1 MDLIKKLTGKNPDE
15 YEGVAKSL
23 VDNSDVN
30 LFAKLVKQDDF
41 LFDFVKNNVANRI
54 KKAVNQDNYLNLLNF
69 LDNYSPS
76 YDSVIAECLYNFGGI
91 EILPAMKEIFV
102 NGNVEKKA
110 YALKYFS
117 FVPREY
123 VEELLPLIRQ
133 TAVSEFEPLSINSI
147 EVLSKMN
154 DEIFKT
160 EALQKLN
167 SEDEFEQYNGV
178 KYLVAFK
185 ALDALPQILQVM
197 KKSSLSENIASEIPY
212 LVPVEDLI
220 KTDDGVLVLCNMDRL
235 IEWLG
240 AEGELKQYCKDYL
253 WNLFS
258 IFEDLYLNNLSS
270 SSAVLLRLAQKKFA
284 ELTSND
290 EYLYDCDKNT
300 KDEVFAI
307 NQLLVG
313 IDSYKLKNLLYDE
326 LYDESE
332 FVFFAVDFVDEAEE
346 LEALLD
352 TKNPTLILKVLL
364 KLKDKQ
370 MLTQSHKDIASK
382 NIGENE
388 LKQYIEAL

>member
-54 KKAVNQDNYLNLLNF
+54 KKAVNQDNYLNLLKF

-220 KTDDGVLVLCNMDRL
+220 KTDDGVLVLCN
-235 IEWLG
+235 IVSAIPEIIPPS
-240 AEGELKQYCKDYL
+240 AVIDY
-253 WNLFS
+253 NLFS

-270 SSAVLLRLAQKKFA
+270 SSAVLLRLAQEKFA

-346 LEALLD
+346 LESLLD

>member
-220 KTDDGVLVLCNMDRL
+220 KTDDGVLVLCN
-235 IEWLG
+235 IVSAIPEIIPPS
-240 AEGELKQYCKDYL
+240 AVIDY
-253 WNLFS
+253 NLFS

-270 SSAVLLRLAQKKFA
+270 SSAVLLRLAQEKFA

-290 EYLYDCDKNT
+290 EYLYDCDNNT

>member
-15 YEGVAKSL
+15 YEAVAKSL

-54 KKAVNQDNYLNLLNF
+54 KKVINKDNYLNLLNF
-69 LDNYSPS
+69 LDNYSAS
-76 YDSVIAECLYNFGGI
+76 YDSVIAEGLYNFGGV
-91 EILPAMKEIFV
+91 EILPALKEIFV

-117 FVPREY
+117 LIPREY
-123 VEELLPLIRQ
+123 IEELLPLIRQ
-133 TAVSEFEPLSINSI
+133 TALSEFEPLSINSI
-147 EVLSKMN
+147 EVLSKMD
-154 DEIFKT
+154 DEIFKS

-220 KTDDGVLVLCNMDRL
+220 KTDDGVLVLCN
-235 IEWLG
+235 IVSAIPEIIPPS
-240 AEGELKQYCKDYL
+240 AVIDY
-253 WNLFS
+253 NLFS

-270 SSAVLLRLAQKKFA
+270 SSAVLLRLAQEKFA

-326 LYDESE
+326 LYDESD
-332 FVFFAVDFVDEAEE
+332 FVFFAVDFVDEQEE
-346 LEALLD
+346 LEVLLD
-352 TKNPTLILKVLL
+352 SLNPTLILKVLSIL
-364 KLKDKQ
+364 KEKGK
-370 MLTQSHKDIASK
+370 LTSEHKTSALNTINADEI
-382 NIGENE
+382 
-388 LKQYIEAL
+388 KQYIDAL

>member
-220 KTDDGVLVLCNMDRL
+220 KTDDGVLVLCN
-235 IEWLG
+235 IVSAIPEIIPPS
-240 AEGELKQYCKDYL
+240 AVIDY
-253 WNLFS
+253 NLFS

-270 SSAVLLRLAQKKFA
+270 SSAVLLRLAQEKFA

-352 TKNPTLILKVLL
+352 TKNPMLILKVLL

>member
-220 KTDDGVLVLCNMDRL
+220 KTDDGVLVLCN
-235 IEWLG
+235 IVSAIPEIIPPS
-240 AEGELKQYCKDYL
+240 AVIDY
-253 WNLFS
+253 NLFS

-270 SSAVLLRLAQKKFA
+270 SSAVLLRLAQEKFA

-326 LYDESE
+326 LYDESD

-346 LEALLD
+346 LESLLD

>member
-185 ALDALPQILQVM
+185 ALDVLPQILQVM

-220 KTDDGVLVLCNMDRL
+220 KTDDGVLVLCN
-235 IEWLG
+235 IVSAIPEIIPPS
-240 AEGELKQYCKDYL
+240 AVIDY
-253 WNLFS
+253 NLFS

-270 SSAVLLRLAQKKFA
+270 SSAVLLRLAQVKFA

-326 LYDESE
+326 LYDERE

-382 NIGENE
+382 NIGENG

>member
-15 YEGVAKSL
+15 YECVAKSL

-185 ALDALPQILQVM
+185 AVDALPQILKVM

-220 KTDDGVLVLCNMDRL
+220 KTDDGVLVLCN
-235 IEWLG
+235 IVSAIPEIIPPS
-240 AEGELKQYCKDYL
+240 AVIDY
-253 WNLFS
+253 NLFS

-270 SSAVLLRLAQKKFA
+270 SSAVLLRLAQEKFA

-313 IDSYKLKNLLYDE
+313 IDSYFL
-326 LYDESE
+326 
-332 FVFFAVDFVDEAEE
+332 
-346 LEALLD
+346 
-352 TKNPTLILKVLL
+352 
-364 KLKDKQ
+364 Q
-370 MLTQSHKDIASK
+370 
-382 NIGENE
+382 
-388 LKQYIEAL
+388 

>member
-15 YEGVAKSL
+15 YECVAKSL

-185 ALDALPQILQVM
+185 AVDALPQILKVM

-220 KTDDGVLVLCNMDRL
+220 KTDDGVLVLCN
-235 IEWLG
+235 IVSAIPEIIPPS
-240 AEGELKQYCKDYL
+240 AVIDY
-253 WNLFS
+253 NLFS

-270 SSAVLLRLAQKKFA
+270 SSAVLLRLAQEKFA

-326 LYDESE
+326 LYDESD
-332 FVFFAVDFVDEAEE
+332 FVFFAVDFVDEHEE

-352 TKNPTLILKVLL
+352 SSNPTLILKVLSIL
-364 KLKDKQ
+364 KEKGK
-370 MLTQSHKDIASK
+370 LTSEHKTSALNTINADEI
-382 NIGENE
+382 
-388 LKQYIEAL
+388 KQYIDAL

>member
-1 MDLIKKLTGKNPDE
+1 
-15 YEGVAKSL
+15 
-23 VDNSDVN
+23 
-30 LFAKLVKQDDF
+30 
-41 LFDFVKNNVANRI
+41 
-54 KKAVNQDNYLNLLNF
+54 
-69 LDNYSPS
+69 
-76 YDSVIAECLYNFGGI
+76 
-91 EILPAMKEIFV
+91 
-102 NGNVEKKA
+102 
-110 YALKYFS
+110 
-117 FVPREY
+117 
-123 VEELLPLIRQ
+123 
-133 TAVSEFEPLSINSI
+133 
-147 EVLSKMN
+147 MN

-220 KTDDGVLVLCNMDRL
+220 KTDDGVLVLCN
-235 IEWLG
+235 IVSAIPEIIPPS
-240 AEGELKQYCKDYL
+240 AVIDY
-253 WNLFS
+253 NLFS

-270 SSAVLLRLAQKKFA
+270 SSAVLLRLAQEKFA

-326 LYDESE
+326 LYDESD
-332 FVFFAVDFVDEAEE
+332 FVFFAVDFVDEQEE
-346 LEALLD
+346 LEVLLD
-352 TKNPTLILKVLL
+352 SLNPTLILKVLSIL
-364 KLKDKQ
+364 KEKGK
-370 MLTQSHKDIASK
+370 LTSEHKTSALNTINADEI
-382 NIGENE
+382 
-388 LKQYIEAL
+388 KQYIDAL

>member
-76 YDSVIAECLYNFGGI
+76 YDSIIAECLYNFGGI

-220 KTDDGVLVLCNMDRL
+220 KTDDGVLVLCN
-235 IEWLG
+235 IVSAIPEIIPPS
-240 AEGELKQYCKDYL
+240 AVIDY
-253 WNLFS
+253 NLFS

-270 SSAVLLRLAQKKFA
+270 SSAVLLRLAQEKFA

-326 LYDESE
+326 LYDESD

>member
-15 YEGVAKSL
+15 YECVAKSL

-133 TAVSEFEPLSINSI
+133 TAVSEFEPLNINSI

-185 ALDALPQILQVM
+185 AVDALPQILKVM

-220 KTDDGVLVLCNMDRL
+220 KTDDGVLVLCN
-235 IEWLG
+235 IVSAIPEIIPPS
-240 AEGELKQYCKDYL
+240 AVIDY
-253 WNLFS
+253 NLFS

-270 SSAVLLRLAQKKFA
+270 SSAVLLRLAQEKFA

-326 LYDESE
+326 LYDESD
-332 FVFFAVDFVDEAEE
+332 FVFFAVDFVDEQEE

-352 TKNPTLILKVLL
+352 SSNPTLILKVLSIL
-364 KLKDKQ
+364 KEKGK
-370 MLTQSHKDIASK
+370 LTSEHKTSALNTINADEI
-382 NIGENE
+382 
-388 LKQYIEAL
+388 KQYIDAL

>member
-123 VEELLPLIRQ
+123 VEELLPLVRQ

-220 KTDDGVLVLCNMDRL
+220 KTDDGVLVLCN
-235 IEWLG
+235 IVSAIPEIIPPS
-240 AEGELKQYCKDYL
+240 AVIDY
-253 WNLFS
+253 NLFS

-270 SSAVLLRLAQKKFA
+270 SSAVLLRLAQEKFA

>member
-220 KTDDGVLVLCNMDRL
+220 KTDDGVLVLCN
-235 IEWLG
+235 IVSAIPEIIPPS
-240 AEGELKQYCKDYL
+240 AVIDY
-253 WNLFS
+253 NLFS

-270 SSAVLLRLAQKKFA
+270 SSAVLLRLAQEKFA

-346 LEALLD
+346 WEALLD

>member
-15 YEGVAKSL
+15 YEAVAKSL

-30 LFAKLVKQDDF
+30 LFAKLVKQDVF

-54 KKAVNQDNYLNLLNF
+54 KKAINKDNYLNLLNF
-69 LDNYSPS
+69 LDNYSAS
-76 YDSVIAECLYNFGGI
+76 YDSVIAEGLYNFGGV
-91 EILPAMKEIFV
+91 EILPALKEIFV

-117 FVPREY
+117 LIPREY
-123 VEELLPLIRQ
+123 IEELLPLIRQ
-133 TAVSEFEPLSINSI
+133 TALSEFEPLSINSI
-147 EVLSKMN
+147 EVLSKMD
-154 DEIFKT
+154 DEIFKS
-160 EALQKLN
+160 EALQRLN

-185 ALDALPQILQVM
+185 AVDALPQILKVM
-197 KKSSLSENIASEIPY
+197 KKSSFSENIASEIPY
-212 LVPVEDLI
+212 LIPVEDLI
-220 KTDDGVLVLCNMDRL
+220 KTEDGILVLCN
-235 IEWLG
+235 IVSAIPEIIPPS
-240 AEGELKQYCKDYL
+240 AVIDY
-253 WNLFS
+253 NLFS

-270 SSAVLLRLAQKKFA
+270 SSAVLLRLAQEKFA

-326 LYDESE
+326 LYDESD
-332 FVFFAVDFVDEAEE
+332 FVFFAVDFVDEQEE

-352 TKNPTLILKVLL
+352 SSNPTLILKVLSIL
-364 KLKDKQ
+364 KEKGK
-370 MLTQSHKDIASK
+370 LTSEHKTSALNTINADEI
-382 NIGENE
+382 
-388 LKQYIEAL
+388 KQYIDAL

>member
-76 YDSVIAECLYNFGGI
+76 YDSIIAECLYNFGGI

-220 KTDDGVLVLCNMDRL
+220 KTDDGVLVLCN
-235 IEWLG
+235 IVSAIPEISPPS
-240 AEGELKQYCKDYL
+240 AVIDY
-253 WNLFS
+253 NLFS

-270 SSAVLLRLAQKKFA
+270 SSAVLLRLAQEKFA

>member
-15 YEGVAKSL
+15 YECVAKSL

-185 ALDALPQILQVM
+185 AVDALPQILKVT

-220 KTDDGVLVLCNMDRL
+220 KTDDGVLVLCN
-235 IEWLG
+235 IVSAIPEIIPPS
-240 AEGELKQYCKDYL
+240 AVIDY
-253 WNLFS
+253 NLFS

-270 SSAVLLRLAQKKFA
+270 SSAVLLRLAQEKFA

-326 LYDESE
+326 LYDESD
-332 FVFFAVDFVDEAEE
+332 FVFFAVDFVDEQEE

-352 TKNPTLILKVLL
+352 SSNPTLILKVLSIL
-364 KLKDKQ
+364 KEKGK
-370 MLTQSHKDIASK
+370 LTSEHKTSALNTINADEI
-382 NIGENE
+382 
-388 LKQYIEAL
+388 KQYIDAL

>member
-220 KTDDGVLVLCNMDRL
+220 KTDDGVLVLCN
-235 IEWLG
+235 IVSAIPEIIPPS
-240 AEGELKQYCKDYL
+240 AVIDY
-253 WNLFS
+253 NLFS

-270 SSAVLLRLAQKKFA
+270 SSAVLLRLAQEKFA

-346 LEALLD
+346 LESLLD

>member
-220 KTDDGVLVLCNMDRL
+220 KTDDGVLVLCN
-235 IEWLG
+235 IVSAIPEIIPPS
-240 AEGELKQYCKDYL
+240 AVIDY
-253 WNLFS
+253 NLFS

-270 SSAVLLRLAQKKFA
+270 SSAVLLRLAQVKFA

>member
-220 KTDDGVLVLCNMDRL
+220 KTDDGVLVLCN
-235 IEWLG
+235 IVSAIPEIIPPS
-240 AEGELKQYCKDYL
+240 AVIDY
-253 WNLFS
+253 NLFS

-270 SSAVLLRLAQKKFA
+270 SSAVLLRLAQEKFA

-326 LYDESE
+326 LYDESD
-332 FVFFAVDFVDEAEE
+332 FVFFAVDFVDEQEE

>member
-76 YDSVIAECLYNFGGI
+76 YDSVIAKCLYNFGGI
-91 EILPAMKEIFV
+91 EILPVMKEIFV

-185 ALDALPQILQVM
+185 ALDALTQILQVM

-220 KTDDGVLVLCNMDRL
+220 KTDDGVLVLCN
-235 IEWLG
+235 IVSAIPEIIPPS
-240 AEGELKQYCKDYL
+240 AVIDY
-253 WNLFS
+253 NLFS

-270 SSAVLLRLAQKKFA
+270 SSAVLLRLAQEKFA

-346 LEALLD
+346 LESLLD